1 MAPSNPLLVPGLL
14 PARAPTLLS
23 TALSHLSPSSPAH
36 APLLEAHTLTAQL
49 EPYAEKYS
57 SSLIVPRGHGVE
69 EMLRKTEET
78 DWVGLKERGETRY
91 QLGAVMCSGAY
102 EAVVLQTFA
111 AMMRAEKVLEIGVF
125 TGTATLAL
133 ALVPCVKQVIALDIE
148 PYLSTFN
155 EPFWTRAGVSHK
167 IDFRVAPALETL
179 DKLKNEGYEG
189 FDLVFIDA
197 DKEGYRE
204 YVRKVVEEGLLKEDG
219 VILAVCPPFSLLFTR
234 ALILMLHRFAHWQ
247 DNTMYKG
254 LAWAPPAPL
263 PEDEFTVP
271 ADVLARRKFEADN
284 TKGVH
289 EFNEYVR
296 NHPDLQVAMLPIRDG
311 ITVIR
316 RRM

>member
-23 TALSHLSPSSPAH
+23 AALSHLDASSPAH
-36 APLLEAHTLTAQL
+36 APLLEAHTVVSQL

-57 SSLIVPRGHGVE
+57 SELIVPRRHAVE
-69 EMLRKTEET
+69 EEEVKKVWEDLLRQTDLT
-78 DWVGLKERGETRY
+78 DWVSLHKQGETKFL
-91 QLGAVMCSGAY
+91 LGSVMCSGAY

-111 AMMRAEKVLEIGVF
+111 AMMKAEKVLEIGVF

-133 ALVPCVKQVIALDIE
+133 ALVPTVKQVIALDIE
-148 PYLSTFN
+148 PYLSRFN
-155 EPFWTRAGVSHK
+155 TPFWDRGGVSDK
-167 IDFRVAPALETL
+167 IDFRIAPALESL
-179 DKLKNEGYEG
+179 DKLKNEGHEG

-197 DKEGYRE
+197 DKEGYSE

-219 VILAVCPPFSLLFTR
+219 VI
-234 ALILMLHRFAHWQ
+234 FA

-263 PEDEFTVP
+263 PADENAIP
-271 ADVLARRKFEADN
+271 ADVLARRRFEADN